1 MVVSVLRLRL
11 ELFGTTSLKDKR
23 RIITSLKERVRTK
36 FRVTAAEV
44 AANEDLRRAVLAF
57 AVVSNSGNHTE
68 SVLQKVMR
76 FVENAVPDRVS
87 DARIFTEHYDSEDC

>member
-1 MVVSVLRLRL
+1 MVVSVLRIRI
-11 ELFGTTSLKDKR
+11 ELSGTTSLKDKR

-36 FRVTAAEV
+36 FRVAAAEV

-57 AVVSNSGNHTE
+57 AAVSNSGRHTE

-76 FVENAVPDRVS
+76 FVEDSVPDRVS
-87 DARIFTEHYDSEDC
+87 DASIFTEHYDSEDY